1 MRPVARPS
9 VLVFLGGLD
18 AADMRIKNAGC
29 YPWGRKVKSK
39 ARIIPYGMK
48 TIHKSVLIWYSPA
61 QMCDLVADVGK
72 YPDFLPWC
80 NSAQALAPEADG
92 GYIAEVGMRFASI
105 NQAFAT
111 RNRVD
116 YPHSL
121 RMDLVRG
128 PFSSLQGHWQFL
140 CIDGEPQA
148 CRVVLDLSYSFNAL
162 LSAVVGPVFDKI
174 ASTMVDSFIQRAEQV
189 YG

>member
-1 MRPVARPS
+1 
-9 VLVFLGGLD
+9 
-18 AADMRIKNAGC
+18 
-29 YPWGRKVKSK
+29 
-39 ARIIPYGMK
+39 MK
-48 TIHKSVLIWYSPA
+48 TVHKSVLIWYSPA
-61 QMCDLVADVGK
+61 QMCDLVADVAK
-72 YPDFLPWC
+72 YPEFLPWC
-80 NSAQALAPEADG
+80 SSGHALPPEADG
-92 GYIAEVGMRFASI
+92 SYIAEVGMRFASI

-111 RNRVD
+111 RNLVD
-116 YPHSL
+116 YPQSL

-140 CIDGEPQA
+140 PIEGEPQA

-174 ASTMVDSFIQRAEQV
+174 ANTMVESFIQRAEQV